1 MGRRITHK
9 SLDET
14 QTQIKA
20 LLNHPVRISYNSRG
34 REVSDVGTI
43 TAVFGSLFIFEY
55 QRKGQNFKSSFA
67 YSDVMTE
74 EIYVDEYDNH

>member
-20 LLNHPVRISYNSRG
+20 LLNRPVKISYNSRG
-34 REVSDVGTI
+34 REVSDIGTI
-43 TAVFGSLFIFEY
+43 TAVFNSLFVFEY
-55 QRKGQNFKSSFA
+55 QRKGLNFKSSFT

>member
-34 REVSDVGTI
+34 REVSDIGTI
-43 TAVFGSLFIFEY
+43 TAVFNSLFIFEY
-55 QRKGQNFKSSFA
+55 QRKGQNFKSSFT